1 MKTPVLFVTFARP
14 DYARQTFNAIKKA
27 KPEKLYFYS
36 NKARK
41 DSSVE
46 IQRNEQIRGFI
57 NEIDWNCDLK
67 TYFRDEYVDIYTS
80 LWGAFDWV
88 FENEEQA
95 IILEEDCVPSIAF
108 FDFCDQLLLKFKNDR
123 RIWVISGNNFL
134 EGYNPNNYDYFFSYF
149 TFMYGWASWRDR
161 WKNIIRGEL
170 PYEQIKEYRLYE
182 QLYANKK
189 AAKITLNFVRK
200 IVNTPAW
207 DHRFQVTIRCNGG
220 FGIIPK
226 INLVSNIGL
235 FGEHNVGKESIFHN
249 RSLVVLN
256 KYEIVN
262 HPPFVVPDFNYNKK
276 WYKAY
281 LFKRRNLIYRFVNK
295 LSSRI
300 RKCHH
305 NFREQLEF

>member
-41 DSSVE
+41 DNSVE

-57 NEIDWNCDLK
+57 NEIDWNCNLK

-80 LWGAFDWV
+80 LWSALDWV

-108 FDFCDQLLLKFKNDR
+108 FDFCNQLLPAFKNDP
-123 RIWVISGNNFL
+123 RIWLISGNNFNDS
-134 EGYNPNNYDYFFSYF
+134 YNPNGYDYFFSYF
-149 TFMYGWASWRDR
+149 PYMYGWASWRDR
-161 WKNIIRGEL
+161 WHKVIREPL
-170 PYEQIKEYRLYE
+170 PYEKIKEYRLFE
-182 QLYANKK
+182 QIYADRV
-189 AAKITLNFVRK
+189 AAKTALKFAKK

-207 DHRFQVTIRCNGG
+207 DHRFTISMKCNGG
-220 FGIIPK
+220 FGIIPR

-235 FGEHNVGKESIFHN
+235 SGEHNQGKKSIFHAK
-249 RSLVVLN
+249 VLPDFGEYIIS
-256 KYEIVN
+256 KT
-262 HPPFVVPDFNYNKK
+262 PPFIVPDYGYSRHWYDSYHRKK
-276 WYKAY
+276 TKLLSRVKKRVFH
-281 LFKRRNLIYRFVNK
+281 LFEK
-295 LSSRI
+295 
-300 RKCHH
+300 
-305 NFREQLEF
+305 